1 MVRETADV
9 SSSEPLSEEQY
20 ALWWNQ
26 AGFAELRQVLFWRW
40 DPIGIDDAFPATA
53 DEYDTY
59 VRVLLSRLQAGMTAS
74 DIATYLLEVEQ
85 SSMGRRYSEDAKLR
99 QVGERVITWFEE
111 SISHWM
117 DHSPDFA

>member
-1 MVRETADV
+1 
-9 SSSEPLSEEQY
+9 
-20 ALWWNQ
+20 
-26 AGFAELRQVLFWRW
+26 
-40 DPIGIDDAFPATA
+40 
-53 DEYDTY
+53 
-59 VRVLLSRLQAGMTAS
+59 MTAS

-117 DHSPDFA
+117 DHSADFA